1 MKFLKVFIAS
11 ITILS
16 LLLGCCSCSVEYPD
30 DFLNETVAEPSW
42 EPWDDEGIALPKET
56 EIINGEVQMDPPS
69 DKLLRKIEKDYRNN
83 EGYDTEYYITTY
95 YGCYRKAI
103 PVNIFGMGLDYPAV
117 EYYYEVAG
125 YTLDGSDGSMIYV
138 WKNGKFTTLPKA
150 YEQGIL
156 TKEDIDMM
164 FSGNAIEYSY
174 SLK

>member
-1 MKFLKVFIAS
+1 MKFLKALIAS
-11 ITILS
+11 IVILS
-16 LLLGCCSCSVEYPD
+16 LLLSCCSCSVEYPE
-30 DFLNETVAEPSW
+30 ETTIV
-42 EPWDDEGIALPKET
+42 
-56 EIINGEVQMDPPS
+56 NGEVQIDPPS
-69 DKLLRKIEKDYRNN
+69 DKLLRKIEKDYRKN
-83 EGYDTEYYITTY
+83 EGYDDIEYYVLTY

-103 PVNIFGMGLDYPAV
+103 PVNIYGVGLDYPAV

-164 FSGNAIEYSY
+164 FSGKAIHYSY

>member
-1 MKFLKVFIAS
+1 MRFFKNL
-11 ITILS
+11 LS
-16 LLLGCCSCSVEYPD
+16 LLLLFVLSLNGASCTKKMEYSD

-42 EPWDDEGIALPKET
+42 DDEGVALPKET
-56 EIINGEVQMDPPS
+56 EIINGEVQIDLPS

-125 YTLDGSDGSMIYV
+125 YTLDGSSGSMIYV

-156 TKEDIDMM
+156 TKEEIDMM
-164 FSGNAIEYSY
+164 FSGKAIHYSY
-174 SLK
+174 SSK